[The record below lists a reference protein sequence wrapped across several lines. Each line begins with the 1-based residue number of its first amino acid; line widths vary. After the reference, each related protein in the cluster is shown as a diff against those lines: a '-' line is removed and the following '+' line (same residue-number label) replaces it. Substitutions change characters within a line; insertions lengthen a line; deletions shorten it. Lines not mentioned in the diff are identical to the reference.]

1 MLTARSTATVKKER
15 LAMQAARPLVFAN
28 KGMELNVNTH
38 HFLRHEEQEFQM
50 LPTPFKMIILE

>member
-1 MLTARSTATVKKER
+1 
-15 LAMQAARPLVFAN
+15 MQAARPLVFAS

-50 LPTPFKMIILE
+50 LPTPFKMIIFE